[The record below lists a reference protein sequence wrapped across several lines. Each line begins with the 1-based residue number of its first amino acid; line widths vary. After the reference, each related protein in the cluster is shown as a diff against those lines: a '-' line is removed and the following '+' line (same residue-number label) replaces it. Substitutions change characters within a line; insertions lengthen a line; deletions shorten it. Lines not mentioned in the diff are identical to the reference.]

1 MLAIKPFNGTTEVLQ
16 GLTLGEKTRLISIFW
31 CRECKQCYRVGPSGE
46 QHVERNPTLCRS
58 DPLSAGTLNRES
70 PSHPASYSEAAEINS
85 GGFFSPFKNLLIN
98 LTPSKRLQARQPAI
112 CKAATEA
119 TSEVCL
125 RGSADMNRSSLG
137 ELYPA
142 AASCCC
148 LSFAKQQA
156 SDNRSSACVRKDFS
170 DGGKRFTLLMIP
182 GAESSSL

>member
-1 MLAIKPFNGTTEVLQ
+1 MSFRSSFCRHLEPRVSFTPGFLFRGGGNQFRG
-16 GLTLGEKTRLISIFW
+16 IFF
-31 CRECKQCYRVGPSGE
+31 P
-46 QHVERNPTLCRS
+46 
-58 DPLSAGTLNRES
+58 PLR
-70 PSHPASYSEAAEINS
+70 
-85 GGFFSPFKNLLIN
+85 NLLIN

-156 SDNRSSACVRKDFS
+156 SDNRSSACARKDFS